1 MIMTHLRKGPI
12 AAAFLLLAAVAAAP
26 AVDPT
31 MLNYVMPD
39 ARVVGGINV
48 TTAMTS
54 PFGQYLLSRIQT
66 EDKDFQQF
74 IDLTGFDPRRDLS
87 EIVFA
92 SPGQH
97 GQKTGMVVVRGTF
110 QISKILALATQHNQ
124 TVTSYNGADVIIN
137 AHSGTDSGWVAFLNG
152 SLALAGDTASVKGAL
167 DRRGASGLKADLS
180 AQAQAL
186 SSRYQAWFL
195 STVPVNELTGRV
207 PEVTGSAPA
216 APRGDFFQGVQQV
229 SGGAL
234 FGTQVELSLNATTR
248 SDRDA
253 QALADVVR
261 FLAGMVQQNQDKP
274 EAANLAKILDTLDL
288 KTAGPVTTI
297 TLSIPEADLEKL
309 LQSKQP
315 QAGGHVRRH
324 RPGVPAPETAPAK

>member
-1 MIMTHLRKGPI
+1 MIATHLRIAPI
-12 AAAFLLLAAVAAAP
+12 AAAFLLLAAVSAAP

-54 PFGQYLLSRIQT
+54 PFGQYLLSRIQS
-66 EDKDFQQF
+66 EDKDFQQL

-87 EIVFA
+87 EIVAA
-92 SPGQH
+92 SPGQR

-124 TVTSYNGADVIIN
+124 TVTSYNGADVIVSN
-137 AHSGTDSGWVAFLNG
+137 HSGVDSGWVAFVNG
-152 SLALAGDTASVKGAL
+152 SLALAGDPVSVKAAL
-167 DRRGASGLKADLS
+167 DRRGASGLTASLA

-186 SSRYQAWFL
+186 SARYQAWFL
-195 STVPVNELTGRV
+195 STVPLSELNVGV
-207 PEVTGSAPA
+207 PAVTGA
-216 APRGDFFQGVQQV
+216 APQAPRADFFQGVQQL
-229 SGGAL
+229 SGGVL
-234 FGTQVELSLNATTR
+234 FGTQVEISFAATTR

-288 KTAGPVTTI
+288 KTEGPVAQI
-297 TLSIPEADLEKL
+297 TLSMPEADLEKL
-309 LQSKQP
+309 LQSKP
-315 QAGGHVRRH
+315 PKPPARTGHRH
-324 RPGVPAPETAPAK
+324 PAVPAPEAAPAR